1 MESEDRFPGVR
12 FLDRTKRISEFKGDK
27 DVIAVARRGRSL
39 RRNCLPKWAVKSR
52 NHRMGLIIL
61 IVVILLLVGAFPT
74 GGYGYGYRSHGILGT
89 ILIIILILY
98 LLGRL

>member
-1 MESEDRFPGVR
+1 MWEGPSDLRGSYRVSSRLTGGKERGLGLPECAG
-12 FLDRTKRISEFKGDK
+12 KG
-27 DVIAVARRGRSL
+27 
-39 RRNCLPKWAVKSR
+39 KS
-52 NHRMGLIIL
+52 HDMGLIIL

-89 ILIIILILY
+89 VLVIILILY

>member
-1 MESEDRFPGVR
+1 MERG
-12 FLDRTKRISEFKGDK
+12 LDCPSAEAKVES
-27 DVIAVARRGRSL
+27 DVI
-39 RRNCLPKWAVKSR
+39 
-52 NHRMGLIIL
+52 GLIIL

-89 ILIIILILY
+89 VLIIILILY

>member
-1 MESEDRFPGVR
+1 MWEGPSH
-12 FLDRTKRISEFKGDK
+12 L
-27 DVIAVARRGRSL
+27 RGSYRVSSRL
-39 RRNCLPKWAVKSR
+39 TGGKTERGLGLPECAGKSTR
-52 NHRMGLIIL
+52 HDMGLIIL

-89 ILIIILILY
+89 VLIIILILY

>member
-1 MESEDRFPGVR
+1 VPRSKLSTSEIWESRSRFGGSYRVNSR
-12 FLDRTKRISEFKGDK
+12 LIGGKE
-27 DVIAVARRGRSL
+27 RGLGLLER
-39 RRNCLPKWAVKSR
+39 AGKSR
-52 NHRMGLIIL
+52 SRPMGLIIL

-89 ILIIILILY
+89 VLVIILILY

>member
-1 MESEDRFPGVR
+1 MLRSKLSTSEIWEIPSR
-12 FLDRTKRISEFKGDK
+12 L
-27 DVIAVARRGRSL
+27 RGSYWVSSRVNRGKECGL
-39 RRNCLPKWAVKSR
+39 GLPECAGKSTG
-52 NHRMGLIIL
+52 HDMGLIIL

-89 ILIIILILY
+89 VLVIILILY

>member
-1 MESEDRFPGVR
+1 MRKTERGLGLPGSAH
-12 FLDRTKRISEFKGDK
+12 KRIS
-27 DVIAVARRGRSL
+27 
-39 RRNCLPKWAVKSR
+39 LP
-52 NHRMGLIIL
+52 MGLIIL

-89 ILIIILILY
+89 VLVIILILY

>member
-1 MESEDRFPGVR
+1 MPRSKLSTSE
-12 FLDRTKRISEFKGDK
+12 I
-27 DVIAVARRGRSL
+27 RGGPSRL
-39 RRNCLPKWAVKSR
+39 RGSYRVNSRLIGGKERGLGLLERAGKSR
-52 NHRMGLIIL
+52 NRHMGLIIL

-89 ILIIILILY
+89 VLIIILILY

>member
-1 MESEDRFPGVR
+1 VRSSFPAQYRLTGE
-12 FLDRTKRISEFKGDK
+12 TE
-27 DVIAVARRGRSL
+27 RGL
-39 RRNCLPKWAVKSR
+39 GLPECAGKSTS
-52 NHRMGLIIL
+52 HDMGLIIL

-89 ILIIILILY
+89 VLVIILILY

>member
-1 MESEDRFPGVR
+1 MRAASSHNIGLTGKTERGFGLPGSAH
-12 FLDRTKRISEFKGDK
+12 KR
-27 DVIAVARRGRSL
+27 
-39 RRNCLPKWAVKSR
+39 KSR
-52 NHRMGLIIL
+52 HMGLIIL

-89 ILIIILILY
+89 VLVIILILY

>member
-1 MESEDRFPGVR
+1 
-12 FLDRTKRISEFKGDK
+12 
-27 DVIAVARRGRSL
+27 
-39 RRNCLPKWAVKSR
+39 LPEWAGKST
-52 NHRMGLIIL
+52 NHDMGLIIL

-89 ILIIILILY
+89 ILVIILILY

>member
-1 MESEDRFPGVR
+1 MSSPLTGGKE
-12 FLDRTKRISEFKGDK
+12 
-27 DVIAVARRGRSL
+27 RGL
-39 RRNCLPKWAVKSR
+39 GLPECAGKSKS
-52 NHRMGLIIL
+52 HDMGLIIL

-89 ILIIILILY
+89 VLVIILILY

>member
-1 MESEDRFPGVR
+1 LGLPWSAH
-12 FLDRTKRISEFKGDK
+12 KR
-27 DVIAVARRGRSL
+27 
-39 RRNCLPKWAVKSR
+39 KSR
-52 NHRMGLIIL
+52 HMGLIIL

-89 ILIIILILY
+89 VLVIILILY

>member
-1 MESEDRFPGVR
+1 MQRSKLSTSEIWESPSR
-12 FLDRTKRISEFKGDK
+12 
-27 DVIAVARRGRSL
+27 RRGRYWVSSPL
-39 RRNCLPKWAVKSR
+39 TWGKERGLGLPECASKSTR
-52 NHRMGLIIL
+52 HGMGLIIL

-89 ILIIILILY
+89 VLIILLILY

>member
-1 MESEDRFPGVR
+1 VQRSKLSTSEIWEGPSRLRGQLQD
-12 FLDRTKRISEFKGDK
+12 EFS
-27 DVIAVARRGRSL
+27 ANRGKERGL
-39 RRNCLPKWAVKSR
+39 GLPECAGKSR
-52 NHRMGLIIL
+52 SYDMGLIIL

-89 ILIIILILY
+89 VLIIVLILY

>member
-1 MESEDRFPGVR
+1 MLRSKLSTSEIWENPSR
-12 FLDRTKRISEFKGDK
+12 L
-27 DVIAVARRGRSL
+27 RGSYWVSSRVNRGKEREL
-39 RRNCLPKWAVKSR
+39 GLPECAGKSTG
-52 NHRMGLIIL
+52 HDMGLIIL

-89 ILIIILILY
+89 VLVIILILY

>member
-1 MESEDRFPGVR
+1 MRKTERGLGLPGSAHK
-12 FLDRTKRISEFKGDK
+12 RT
-27 DVIAVARRGRSL
+27 
-39 RRNCLPKWAVKSR
+39 SR
-52 NHRMGLIIL
+52 HMGLIIL

-89 ILIIILILY
+89 VLIIILILY

>member
-1 MESEDRFPGVR
+1 MQRSKLSTSEIWDGPSPLRGSYRVNSR
-12 FLDRTKRISEFKGDK
+12 LTRGKE
-27 DVIAVARRGRSL
+27 RRLSL
-39 RRNCLPKWAVKSR
+39 PECAGKSR
-52 NHRMGLIIL
+52 NRHMGLIIL

-89 ILIIILILY
+89 VLVIILILY

>member
-1 MESEDRFPGVR
+1 MRGSFPAQYQLTGKTER
-12 FLDRTKRISEFKGDK
+12 GLGLPGSANKRT
-27 DVIAVARRGRSL
+27 SL
-39 RRNCLPKWAVKSR
+39 P
-52 NHRMGLIIL
+52 MGLIIL

-89 ILIIILILY
+89 VLVIILILY